1 MEPARERTRRTKGN
15 ERGRDRKN
23 ARQAN
28 HPHGL
33 GDGDPSVHRLAALDR
48 ALEADA
54 PAVLLTDAHI
64 GNVHALADRC
74 HEAGKAILVRP
85 DLMEG
90 LRADK
95 LGLTI
100 LAKDIGVDGIFTGS
114 AATARLAQQAGMS
127 VYWRFFL
134 LDSRA
139 LETAVVQ
146 AAHSLCDGFELV
158 PGPAALAQ
166 GAPLIDEAG
175 DRPVIAGGFVNSRE
189 VASSLF
195 AAGFSGVTTSEQ
207 SLWPPGPAA

>member
-1 MEPARERTRRTKGN
+1 MPDKPIVPTGSATVI
-15 ERGRDRKN
+15 
-23 ARQAN
+23 
-28 HPHGL
+28 
-33 GDGDPSVHRLAALDR
+33 PSVHRLAALDR

-54 PAVLLTDAHI
+54 PAVLLTGAHI

>member
-1 MEPARERTRRTKGN
+1 MPDKPIIPTGSATVI
-15 ERGRDRKN
+15 
-23 ARQAN
+23 
-28 HPHGL
+28 
-33 GDGDPSVHRLAALDR
+33 PSVHRLAALDR

-158 PGPAALAQ
+158 PGPAMS
-166 GAPLIDEAG
+166 GAMQE
-175 DRPVIAGGFVNSRE
+175 
-189 VASSLF
+189 
-195 AAGFSGVTTSEQ
+195 
-207 SLWPPGPAA
+207 

>member
-1 MEPARERTRRTKGN
+1 MPDKPIIPTGSATVI
-15 ERGRDRKN
+15 
-23 ARQAN
+23 
-28 HPHGL
+28 
-33 GDGDPSVHRLAALDR
+33 PSVHRLAALDR

-158 PGPAALAQ
+158 PCPAALAQ

>member
-1 MEPARERTRRTKGN
+1 
-15 ERGRDRKN
+15 
-23 ARQAN
+23 
-28 HPHGL
+28 
-33 GDGDPSVHRLAALDR
+33 
-48 ALEADA
+48 
-54 PAVLLTDAHI
+54 
-64 GNVHALADRC
+64 
-74 HEAGKAILVRP
+74 
-85 DLMEG
+85 
-90 LRADK
+90 
-95 LGLTI
+95 
-100 LAKDIGVDGIFTGS
+100 
-114 AATARLAQQAGMS
+114 MS